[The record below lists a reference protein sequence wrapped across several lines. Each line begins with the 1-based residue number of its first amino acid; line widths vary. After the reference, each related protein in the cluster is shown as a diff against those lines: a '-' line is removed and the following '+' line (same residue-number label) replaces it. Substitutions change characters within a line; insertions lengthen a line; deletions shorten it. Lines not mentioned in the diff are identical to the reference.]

1 MFILVVRNNT
11 NTKAI
16 EASLLLSAYLE
27 SFGLESIFI
36 DSSALYNGAG
46 LAECGLSDKEVGMA
60 VVLGGD
66 GTILHT
72 ARLLKGMDVPIL
84 GINFGNIGFLANE
97 GECGVME
104 LVSAALA
111 DELIES
117 LRANL
122 DIEIFCEPPED
133 EVGTG
138 ENVLNAA
145 NSVGYNLHSDS
156 DDNNLYGDSDIGSD
170 IQSDSESKEN
180 ECGHSDI
187 DVIKECNFENPA
199 FFDVDTVVEED
210 GSERLKLCAF
220 ALNEVV
226 VTRGSTGRVIN
237 YSLDIS
243 GVHIADVSGDGVI
256 VATSTGSTA
265 YALAAGGPIVHPS
278 YDGMIIQ
285 PLAPHTLTARA
296 ILANPLDIVS
306 IDLTKTREGRE
317 ATLFVDGTPLELPG
331 KLLEIRVKKGSV
343 PTRLLY
349 RDGDHFYKYCES
361 NFFKN

>member
-1 MFILVVRNNT
+1 MFVLVVRNNT
-11 NTKAI
+11 NPKAI
-16 EASLLLSAYLE
+16 EASLLLSAYLD
-27 SFGLESIFI
+27 SLGLESAFI
-36 DSSALYNGAG
+36 DSSALYNGANLDDCG
-46 LAECGLSDKEVGMA
+46 LADKAIDMA

-72 ARLLKGMDVPIL
+72 AKLLQGMDAPIL

-97 GECGVME
+97 GELGVME

-111 DELIES
+111 GELIES

-122 DIEIFCEPPED
+122 DIEIFCEYEED
-133 EVGTG
+133 VEAEAEG
-138 ENVLNAA
+138 ELFDE
-145 NSVGYNLHSDS
+145 DS
-156 DDNNLYGDSDIGSD
+156 SSGEGVEFAGVEKIL
-170 IQSDSESKEN
+170 
-180 ECGHSDI
+180 
-187 DVIKECNFENPA
+187 
-199 FFDVDTVVEED
+199 EED
-210 GSERLKLCAF
+210 GSYRLRRSAF

-226 VTRGSTGRVIN
+226 VTRGSTGRTIS

-243 GVHIADVSGDGVI
+243 DVHIANVSGDGVI

-278 YDGMIIQ
+278 FNGMIVQ

-296 ILANPLDIVS
+296 ILTNPQDIVA
-306 IDLTKTREGRE
+306 IDLTDTQDGRE
-317 ATLFVDGTPLELPG
+317 AALFVDGDALDLPG

-349 RDGDHFYKYCES
+349 RDGNHFYKYCES
-361 NFFKN
+361 NFFKS